1 VESVS
6 ITLWFSKLFYPAEQ
20 RGPIEWVQ
28 CLISAYSN
36 FEQKKKQTG
45 IVIHVLVADLERE
58 ESKIFSEC

>member
-36 FEQKKKQTG
+36 FEQKTNKLG
-45 IVIHVLVADLERE
+45 LL
-58 ESKIFSEC
+58 FMF